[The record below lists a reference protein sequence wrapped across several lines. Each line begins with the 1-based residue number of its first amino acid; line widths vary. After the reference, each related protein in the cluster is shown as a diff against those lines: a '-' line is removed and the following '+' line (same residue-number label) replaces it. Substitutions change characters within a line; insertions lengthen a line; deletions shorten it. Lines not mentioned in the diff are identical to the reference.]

1 MNCRVLA
8 PPRVGVYY
16 AGHVGIALQAQD
28 TVSCNVLAQ
37 LIQVLERMKA
47 DIGPND
53 AVDVGAC
60 SSAYIEKFALKM
72 FAAADKEDRE
82 GEGDE
87 WVFFF
92 LFLGVYALI
101 NSRLG

>member
-1 MNCRVLA
+1 MNCRVSA
-8 PPRVGVYY
+8 HPRVGAYY

-53 AVDVGAC
+53 AVDVEAC
-60 SSAYIEKFALKM
+60 SYAYIEKFALKI

-82 GEGDE
+82 GKGDE
-87 WVFFF
+87 WVIFVSSGDYE
-92 LFLGVYALI
+92 LT

>member
-1 MNCRVLA
+1 
-8 PPRVGVYY
+8 
-16 AGHVGIALQAQD
+16 
-28 TVSCNVLAQ
+28 
-37 LIQVLERMKA
+37 MKA

-92 LFLGVYALI
+92 FFWGFTH
-101 NSRLG
+101 